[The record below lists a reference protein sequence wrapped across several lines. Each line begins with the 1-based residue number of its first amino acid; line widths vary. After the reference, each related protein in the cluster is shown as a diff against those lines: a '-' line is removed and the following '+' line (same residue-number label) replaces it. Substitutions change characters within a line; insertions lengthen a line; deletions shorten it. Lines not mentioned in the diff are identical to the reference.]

1 MEYTQSGITIYIYKY
16 LLIIY
21 TKKCEAEI
29 LIIPDEDNNYTRII
43 NYYYR
48 MHDVEIL
55 VVFHITKMA
64 NINTMYLFIIAI

>member
-1 MEYTQSGITIYIYKY
+1 M
-16 LLIIY
+16 
-21 TKKCEAEI
+21 
-29 LIIPDEDNNYTRII
+29 IIPDADNNYTRII